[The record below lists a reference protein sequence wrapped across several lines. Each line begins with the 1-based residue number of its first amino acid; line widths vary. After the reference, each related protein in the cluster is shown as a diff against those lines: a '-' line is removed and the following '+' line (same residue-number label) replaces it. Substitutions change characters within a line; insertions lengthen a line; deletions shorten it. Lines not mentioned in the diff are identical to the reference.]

1 MDVILHVGAHR
12 CATTTFQHYLRGN
25 AGRLRAQGV
34 GFWGPH
40 RTRGGLLRGVIPRPG
55 PAPRRDLQ
63 MRAAGRVR
71 MRLAG
76 CAAAGVETLLVSD
89 ENMLGSLRDNRAAG
103 DLYPA
108 AGERIA
114 RFAAAFGKRLGAV
127 VLNVRALDLYWA
139 SALGYGAARGFGL
152 PGAAM
157 LERLARGPRGWR
169 EVVTDIACAAPQTPV
184 LVLPFERYAGRPEA
198 QLAAI
203 TGRPAPLAH
212 ARERLNATPR
222 LPALRARLTPGE
234 AARLPPGDGRWQP
247 FTAAQAGALRERY
260 ADDLMWLAAGA
271 GGLARLLPQRQD
283 EQRAGTNP
291 PMTVT
296 RGRRN
301 DQEGRNLADT
311 G

>member
-1 MDVILHVGAHR
+1 
-12 CATTTFQHYLRGN
+12 
-25 AGRLRAQGV
+25 
-34 GFWGPH
+34 
-40 RTRGGLLRGVIPRPG
+40 
-55 PAPRRDLQ
+55 
-63 MRAAGRVR
+63 
-71 MRLAG
+71 
-76 CAAAGVETLLVSD
+76 
-89 ENMLGSLRDNRAAG
+89 
-103 DLYPA
+103 
-108 AGERIA
+108 
-114 RFAAAFGKRLGAV
+114 
-127 VLNVRALDLYWA
+127 
-139 SALGYGAARGFGL
+139 
-152 PGAAM
+152 
-157 LERLARGPRGWR
+157 
-169 EVVTDIACAAPQTPV
+169 
-184 LVLPFERYAGRPEA
+184 A

-247 FTAAQAGALRERY
+247 FTAAQTRALRERY